1 MEDPTDFSIFVKDNE
16 KWSQTESVSLI
27 SSFVVS
33 LLVGTYAP
41 IDFSDGSGM
50 NVLDHG
56 CPDRTKILLVRVGP
70 GWSGIPDRFY
80 FWSGPVV
87 RNSGPTFIGPVRWSG
102 IPD

>member
-50 NVLDHG
+50 NVLDIKG
-56 CPDRTKILLVRVGP
+56 EFQILVRP
-70 GWSGIPDRFY
+70 QYQPIR
-80 FWSGPVV
+80 
-87 RNSGPTFIGPVRWSG
+87 
-102 IPD
+102 